1 VRALGG
7 RRPAA
12 PHPRRGLPWHHAS
25 LVALDFETTGLD
37 LERDHVIAYGAVPI
51 ERGRILVGAARTQ
64 LVHPPRPPSARSQ
77 TIHLL
82 REVDLADAPETREAA
97 RGLRATLANR
107 FLVTWYADVEIAFLR
122 RLFGGSDRAWRR
134 RVIDVRDMAIV
145 IDRAPAGARRARG
158 YALTQTADR
167 FGVPVSDPHDA
178 LDDALVTAQL
188 FLVLAARMPGGPE
201 LTPHQLTALY
211 RSLT

>member
-1 VRALGG
+1 
-7 RRPAA
+7 
-12 PHPRRGLPWHHAS
+12 
-25 LVALDFETTGLD
+25 
-37 LERDHVIAYGAVPI
+37 
-51 ERGRILVGAARTQ
+51 
-64 LVHPPRPPSARSQ
+64 
-77 TIHLL
+77 
-82 REVDLADAPETREAA
+82 
-97 RGLRATLANR
+97 
-107 FLVTWYADVEIAFLR
+107 
-122 RLFGGSDRAWRR
+122 
-134 RVIDVRDMAIV
+134 VIDVRDMAIV